1 MFAQLFNWH
10 VQSTFNSDRWVFIY
24 VYVCVCVCVYI
35 YVFVFIYIYIYKK
48 TEFTVSLMCTG
59 PKKSKLI

>member
-1 MFAQLFNWH
+1 MFRAPLIQIDGFL
-10 VQSTFNSDRWVFIY
+10 Y
-24 VYVCVCVCVYI
+24 MCMYVCVCVYI
-35 YVFVFIYIYIYKK
+35 YMCLCLYIYIYIYKK